1 MASKNNIDHAIYQFK
16 KGFSNNQN
24 FDIEVDKEYIMI
36 SRQYAE
42 DRSKIHNKQQTFL
55 EVINND

>member
-1 MASKNNIDHAIYQFK
+1 MASKNNIDQAIYQFK

-24 FDIEVDKEYIMI
+24 FDIEVDRDYIMI

-42 DRSKIHNKQQTFL
+42 DRPKIHNKQQTFT
-55 EVINND
+55 E